1 MHDKHFD
8 ILTLN
13 ETRLNDSIPN
23 SEIKISGRDRNRN
36 GGGVAMYIRSC
47 ITFTNRNDL
56 VPESLEQICVEINKP
71 KSKPFLVS
79 SWYRPPNSKIEIFN
93 LFEEFLK
100 LVDIEDK
107 ELITT
112 GDLNCDLLQPDKN
125 ASRLDC
131 WIDIFDI
138 YLLKQHIQS
147 PTRVTLNS
155 QTLRLQDT
163 LFGVLWKITTARS
176 KSDRFS
182 SNVHQMFAS
191 ACKI

>member
-1 MHDKHFD
+1 
-8 ILTLN
+8 
-13 ETRLNDSIPN
+13 
-23 SEIKISGRDRNRN
+23 
-36 GGGVAMYIRSC
+36 MYIRSC

-112 GDLNCDLLQPDKN
+112 GDLNCDYYNQIKMRL
-125 ASRLDC
+125 RLDC
-131 WIDIFDI
+131 WIYLIFI
-138 YLLKQHIQS
+138 S
-147 PTRVTLNS
+147 
-155 QTLRLQDT
+155 
-163 LFGVLWKITTARS
+163 
-176 KSDRFS
+176 
-182 SNVHQMFAS
+182 
-191 ACKI
+191 

>member
-1 MHDKHFD
+1 MSFFEKFDELLIYMHDKPFD

-13 ETRLNDSIPN
+13 ETRLDDSIPN
-23 SEIKISGRDRNRN
+23 SEIKISGYDIVRRDRNRN

-125 ASRLDC
+125 PSRLDC

-155 QTLRLQDT
+155 QTLID
-163 LFGVLWKITTARS
+163 VII
-176 KSDRFS
+176 S
-182 SNVHQMFAS
+182 SIEDNKTV
-191 ACKI
+191 

>member
-1 MHDKHFD
+1 MHDKPFD
-8 ILTLN
+8 ILILN
-13 ETRLNDSIPN
+13 ETRLDDSIPN
-23 SEIKISGRDRNRN
+23 SEIKISGYDIVRRDRNRN
-36 GGGVAMYIRSC
+36 GGGVAMYIQSC

-56 VPESLEQICVEINKP
+56 VHESLEQICVEINKP
-71 KSKPFLVS
+71 RSKLFLVS

-125 ASRLDC
+125 ASTARLL
-131 WIDIFDI
+131 DIFDI

-147 PTRVTLNS
+147 PTRVTL
-155 QTLRLQDT
+155 
-163 LFGVLWKITTARS
+163 K
-176 KSDRFS
+176 
-182 SNVHQMFAS
+182 H
-191 ACKI
+191 